1 MFNKKIKLFFVTL
14 IFMLSISSVAAVE
27 MNSTDDMS
35 IGDAEE
41 EPPSGTIMVDSIDE
55 NQTYSNEVLKAG
67 FIENVSQSSI
77 LSASD
82 NTNALNGDGA
92 AADEYGSENVLL
104 TSKNTVKDTID
115 AEDFGKRYRSNS
127 NYYAT
132 FYDSNGNPLADTNIT
147 FIFNNRLYFTSMTD
161 SEGVAMLKITATV
174 GTHTITSVNPVTGQS
189 KTNKITV
196 YNSVRAN
203 DLEKR
208 YRSSQTFS
216 ATFYGLDEKVYAD
229 KEVTF
234 LFNNHLVLRAVTDSN
249 GVARLPITASVGTH
263 TIVSINPVT
272 GQRITNKITVLP
284 NLIVTKSWTT
294 FSDRNTKLVITL
306 YDDESLA
313 KNADVNVYV
322 NGVKYQV
329 KTDSKGVA
337 YYTFKLS
344 KGTYEF
350 KSQDPKTGYAV
361 TTDIKVLNPT
371 ISAAN
376 MDAAVNTDSTY
387 TATLLNPDGTVCSN
401 TDMQI
406 TLNGKTS
413 TVKTNSKGVASLS
426 FNLAK
431 GTYAVTCKDLNTGY
445 TISRTITVSL
455 TETKL
460 ASSAPVTYN
469 KYGVS
474 SDGKTILAIGRAS
487 ASGEYSKY
495 GYTFYVTEFERTCS
509 CCGGHNLYWGIFWAG
524 NEYTNYATFPGTGLK
539 EGSSAEGAIFCADCD
554 SDWSVF
560 GHNHGG
566 SGGDLTVVT
575 KTAASTKAAAYE
587 LKSGNY
593 VKS

>member
-1 MFNKKIKLFFVTL
+1 M
-14 IFMLSISSVAAVE
+14 
-27 MNSTDDMS
+27 
-35 IGDAEE
+35 
-41 EPPSGTIMVDSIDE
+41 
-55 NQTYSNEVLKAG
+55 
-67 FIENVSQSSI
+67 
-77 LSASD
+77 
-82 NTNALNGDGA
+82 
-92 AADEYGSENVLL
+92 
-104 TSKNTVKDTID
+104 
-115 AEDFGKRYRSNS
+115 
-127 NYYAT
+127 
-132 FYDSNGNPLADTNIT
+132 
-147 FIFNNRLYFTSMTD
+147 
-161 SEGVAMLKITATV
+161 
-174 GTHTITSVNPVTGQS
+174 
-189 KTNKITV
+189 
-196 YNSVRAN
+196 
-203 DLEKR
+203 EKR

-216 ATFYGLDEKVYAD
+216 ATFYGLDEKVYAN

-234 LFNNHLVLRAVTDSN
+234 LFNNHLVLRAITDSN

-284 NLIVTKSWTT
+284 NLLVTKSWTT

-306 YDDESLA
+306 YDDENLA

-350 KSQDPKTGYAV
+350 KSQDPKTGYVA

-401 TDMQI
+401 ADMQI

-460 ASSAPVTYN
+460 TSSAPVTYN